1 MNDIVMSSLLG
12 SKIIKQIPYFQ
23 KVELFTGQ
31 SILPL
36 NSPLVQQNDTEEETT
51 LAEPLNENK
60 KTIESQ
66 QFFPLTLSVDGSEEF
81 TLPYEPVI
89 SIEGKNNIIK
99 RSVLKYNEQ
108 FSGSTFGTVKERWS
122 MDDYKI
128 TITGA
133 LFGTSEI
140 GAYESTYPREDFER
154 LKNFLLQGK
163 EIKVKSIPFELLGI
177 SYIAIE
183 DFSFPFTKGENVQAY
198 VIKAISD
205 VPMQLFM
212 E

>member
-36 NSPLVQQNDTEEETT
+36 NSPSVQQNDTTEETK

-81 TLPYEPVI
+81 TLPYEPII

-140 GAYESTYPREDFER
+140 GPYESTYPREDFER

>member
-1 MNDIVMSSLLG
+1 MNDIVMRSLLG
-12 SKIIKQIPYFQ
+12 SKISKQVPRFQ
-23 KVELFTGQ
+23 EVENFIGK
-31 SILPL
+31 SILPSDAVSVKNGE
-36 NSPLVQQNDTEEETT
+36 NSQSI
-51 LAEPLNENK
+51 ENGRL
-60 KTIESQ
+60 IENRGIAKEQ
-66 QFFPLTLSVDGSEEF
+66 QFFPLTLSVDGSEAF
-81 TLPYEPVI
+81 TLPYEPLI
-89 SIEGKNNIIK
+89 SIEGKNNIVK

-140 GAYESTYPREDFER
+140 GTYESTYPREDFER

-163 EIKVKSIPFELLGI
+163 EIKVMSLPFELLGI

-205 VPMQLFM
+205 VPMQLFTD
-212 E
+212 

>member
-23 KVELFTGQ
+23 KVESFTGQ

-36 NSPLVQQNDTEEETT
+36 NSPLVQQNDTGEETT

-133 LFGTSEI
+133 LFGKSEI